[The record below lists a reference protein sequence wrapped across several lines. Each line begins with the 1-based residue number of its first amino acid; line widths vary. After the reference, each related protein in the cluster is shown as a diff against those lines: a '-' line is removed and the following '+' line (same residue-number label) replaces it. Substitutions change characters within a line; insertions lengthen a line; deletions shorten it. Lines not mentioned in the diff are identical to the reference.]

1 MISKAAPE
9 NVDPRTGELLRLYA
23 WVWLPGQT
31 EPVPAGVLTRTDR
44 ILAGDPVIT
53 FTYGRTYLQR
63 RGAISL
69 FDAELPLTSGT
80 FDPSRPGEVTGGFA
94 GRSAFGRTLVSRP
107 RQPLPLHGCV
117 RDGGPDAWGRR
128 VINLRRA
135 SDPNQYLSEL
145 TYLRESGSDRIGALD
160 FQDSPQQYEPRGG
173 SATLQQLL
181 AAAERLDAGEPLPPD
196 LLAAAGRGT
205 SIGGARPKALLTDDS
220 GRSLIAKFPSSTDIR
235 PVVRAEAVSMLLAG
249 HAGLDVA
256 RVEVRAVDKRDV
268 LIVERFDRGRDG
280 TRRALVSGL
289 TILGE
294 HEMGARHASYA
305 DLAESIRVGP
315 WTEPGMTLQEMYRR
329 LVFNVCA
336 GNTDDHLRIHAASET
351 AATSPSRRPTTSS
364 RSLAAAGK
372 PATRS
377 RSPATGAATAA
388 SQRLSPPP
396 PSSISPRRRPA
407 TPSTTSSM
415 PSAGTGTRRATR
427 RGSLRLSAT
436 VSGVASSS
444 MPTSSR
450 VTPRATKS
458 ARRGAARPDNRPGG
472 SASAR
477 LPQRM
482 NPAGL
487 CCVHG
492 RHSEFPTQTDI
503 RRRVVLVLFMVPA
516 FRAAAIGCA

>member
-80 FDPSRPGEVTGGFA
+80 FDPSRPGEVTGAFA

-336 GNTDDHLRIHAASET
+336 GNTDDHLRNHAAFWDGSHLTLTPAYDLEPVARRGREASHAIALTRDGRRDSRLTT
-351 AATSPSRRPTTSS
+351 A
-364 RSLAAAGK
+364 LAAA
-372 PATRS
+372 AEFHLTE
-377 RSPATGAATAA
+377 AAARDAIDAVIDAIRRHWDEACDQARLTEAERNGLWGREFLNAYIFEGYAA
-388 SQRLSPPP
+388 S
-396 PSSISPRRRPA
+396 
-407 TPSTTSSM
+407 
-415 PSAGTGTRRATR
+415 
-427 RGSLRLSAT
+427 
-436 VSGVASSS
+436 
-444 MPTSSR
+444 
-450 VTPRATKS
+450 
-458 ARRGAARPDNRPGG
+458 D
-472 SASAR
+472 
-477 LPQRM
+477 
-482 NPAGL
+482 
-487 CCVHG
+487 
-492 RHSEFPTQTDI
+492 
-503 RRRVVLVLFMVPA
+503 
-516 FRAAAIGCA
+516 